1 MDDCKM
7 GNELDIINFL
17 NLYKS
22 IKFNRKLFKREGP
35 LASRTKDF
43 VTQKVTDNSDSKGK
57 GAEDKESKKLSNKK
71 LALLNLINYT
81 NLYNFFDKKKSGK
94 IAEALEKDLIG

>member
-1 MDDCKM
+1 MDDLEMDDCKM

-17 NLYKS
+17 NLKLNQLNS
-22 IKFNRKLFKREGP
+22 IQKLFKREGP

-43 VTQKVTDNSDSKGK
+43 VTQKVTDDSDSKGK

-71 LALLNLINYT
+71 LALLNLINYS
-81 NLYNFFDKKKSGK
+81 NLYNFFKNKKKIRK
-94 IAEALEKDLIG
+94 K